1 MRDKKKGFGNV
12 NSSNGTRVMGGL
24 DRRILKQL
32 INFRDEKYGIEV
44 KPKRLVKQVL
54 GVEGKEDS
62 KGS

>member
-1 MRDKKKGFGNV
+1 
-12 NSSNGTRVMGGL
+12 MGGL